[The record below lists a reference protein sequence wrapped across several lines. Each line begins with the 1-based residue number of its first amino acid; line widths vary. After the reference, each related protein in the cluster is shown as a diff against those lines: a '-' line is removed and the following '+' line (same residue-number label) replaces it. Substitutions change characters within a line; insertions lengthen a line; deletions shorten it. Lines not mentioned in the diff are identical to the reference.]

1 MRKIGRLELRELAV
15 NTLSVTLGE
24 EIRTARERLQMTQ
37 PELAARVGVSESTV
51 SNWERD
57 QSKPKNRMALVR
69 QVLQMDDEDGT
80 AELALT
86 EERVLRRISDQKLW
100 AEATRRFLRG
110 TSGSGEPILQR
121 GQYADVP
128 DNLKNPQAVE
138 RGESDA

>member
-1 MRKIGRLELRELAV
+1 MREIGRLELRELAV
-15 NTLSVTLGE
+15 DTHFVTLGE

-37 PELAARVGVSESTV
+37 PELAALVGVSESTV

-69 QVLQMDDEDGT
+69 QVLQMDDDEQSV
-80 AELALT
+80 ELALT
-86 EERVLRRISDQKLW
+86 EERVLRQISDQKLW

-110 TSGSGEPILQR
+110 TSGSGQPILQR
-121 GQYADVP
+121 GQYAALP
-128 DNLKNPQAVE
+128 EHLKNPQAVE